1 MNTLFLSVVTHRSF
15 YVRLPAVLVLTLYPL
30 VSIYGDVP
38 GRVQSIPAPS
48 CNCPCHEAM
57 AMAHRGCIKLCDTKK
72 HATSRWLSTSCI
84 KPHFQPPPDKSNAGP
99 HLRHPDH
106 AEHAQL
112 Y

>member
-15 YVRLPAVLVLTLYPL
+15 YVRLPAVLVLTLLPV
-30 VSIYGDVP
+30 VSLYGDVP
-38 GRVQSIPAPS
+38 ARLQSIPAPK
-48 CNCPCHEAM
+48 CYCPCHEAS
-57 AMAHRGCIKLCDTKK
+57 ARRGCIKLCDAKK
-72 HATSRWLSTSCI
+72 RAASHWLSTSCI